1 MSKTVKAWAA
11 TSPHRLEP
19 VTIERRALEECDI
32 AIDIQFSGICHS
44 DLHIAKGQ
52 WGKIT
57 YPLVPGHEIAGV
69 VTAVGKSV
77 GKFKA
82 GDRVGVGC
90 MIDSC
95 RTCDSC
101 KDGEEQYCLRGPTWT
116 YNAKDPKDGNI
127 TQGGYSQHIVVDQA
141 YVLRIPD
148 SIPLNVAAPLL
159 CAGITVY
166 SPLKHWG
173 IGPGKKVGIIG
184 LGGLGHMAVKIA
196 KALGAKVT
204 VFSQTLNKKELG
216 LRMGADD
223 YYATNDPSIFKSQ
236 TLERSFDL
244 IINTVSANIP
254 LTLYL
259 NLLRRDSIL
268 VEVGM
273 PDEPLSIVPFVLASQ
288 RVGVFGS
295 NIGGIRE
302 TQEMLDFCGEK
313 QIFPEVETI
322 PASYINE
329 AYERV
334 TKSQVQFRFVI
345 DISTMDLRARI

>member
-1 MSKTVKAWAA
+1 MSKTINAWAA
-11 TSPHRLEP
+11 TSPHILEP
-19 VTIERRALEECDI
+19 ITIERREPDENDV
-32 AIDIQFSGICHS
+32 AIDIKFAGICHS
-44 DLHIAKGQ
+44 DLHTAKGE
-52 WGKIT
+52 WGELT

-69 VTAVGKSV
+69 VAAVGKSV
-77 GKFKA
+77 RDFKV
-82 GDRVGVGC
+82 GDHVGVGC
-90 MIDSC
+90 MVNS
-95 RTCDSC
+95 
-101 KDGEEQYCLRGPTWT
+101 YCLKGPTFT
-116 YNAKDPKDGNI
+116 YNSKDPKEGKI
-127 TQGGYSQHIVVDQA
+127 TQGGYSQYIVVDQA

-148 SIPLNVAAPLL
+148 TIPMNVAAPLL

-173 IGPGKKVGIIG
+173 IGPGKKVGVIG

-196 KALGAKVT
+196 KAMGAEVT
-204 VFSQTLNKKELG
+204 VFSQTLSKKDLG
-216 LRMGADD
+216 IKMGADN
-223 YYATNDPSIFKSQ
+223 YYATSDRSVFEPLK
-236 TLERSFDL
+236 RSFDL
-244 IINTVSANIP
+244 IINTVSAKIP

-259 NLLRRDSIL
+259 TLLRRDSTL

-273 PDEPLSIVPFVLASQ
+273 PEEPLSYSQ

-302 TQEMLDFCGEK
+302 TQDMLDFCGEK

-334 TKSQVQFRFVI
+334 LKSQVKFRFVI
-345 DISTMDLRARI
+345 DISSMESRAKI